1 MSISSLDSGSGGL
14 EDVPRGPSSGCLPA
28 APYPQECGRLPWV
41 DLATLNDLEKQ
52 IGNPDI
58 ARRFARDYARMW
70 VQRQRTLAAAVE
82 RQDHDVALDAAL
94 SLKNSSAMVGGIRL
108 ARLVKTLEKAIR
120 TGEDLDSLQLLVE
133 KVAQQG
139 TATVCE
145 LQQSYISKGR
155 C

>member
-1 MSISSLDSGSGGL
+1 MSISSPDSGSGGL
-14 EDVPRGPSSGCLPA
+14 ENVPRGPSSDDLPA
-28 APYPQECGRLPWV
+28 TPHPQEYSRLPWV
-41 DLATLNDLEKQ
+41 DLAILNDLEIQ
-52 IGNPDI
+52 SGNPDI

-94 SLKNSSAMVGGIRL
+94 SLKNASAMVGGIRL
-108 ARLVKTLEKAIR
+108 ARLVQTLEKAIR
-120 TGEDLDSLQLLVE
+120 TGEDLDSLQLLLE

-145 LQQSYISKGR
+145 LQHSYISKGR
-155 C
+155 F